1 MAQGDMMRI
10 LRAGIVASALAV
22 CLGAFPAAQV
32 PQKPAA
38 PQQPTFKAGVS
49 FVRVDVYPS
58 VNGQIV
64 SDLRKDE
71 FEVLEDGVPQRI
83 ETFERV
89 VIRAPGPEAERAEPR
104 SAEQGNQAA
113 ADSRNRLFV
122 LFLDSYHTTIDA
134 SRTRVTTDVG
144 PQGGKPRAQS
154 ETPNSRIGRA
164 LATFLGRLIGP
175 DDLIAVTRPELPV
188 ESLSFTRRPSS
199 FETVL
204 LEGAAW
210 QRRPVADDW
219 YSPDD
224 LDQTEKRYVACYARV
239 PDVAYEMIARRR
251 ERMVLSALR
260 NIVRH
265 LQTLREERKAI
276 LVVSEGW
283 RLFGPDDSLLGRTD
297 LIRRP
302 QIGIAGGQPTIGD
315 QRDGVP
321 FAACDG
327 DRTVLAGIDDRLEFR
342 DLLDEANRSNA
353 SFYPIDPRGLPV
365 FDTAIPTALRSAAT
379 DRALLRGNLE
389 SLQTLA
395 VNTDGVAIV
404 NSNDFAKNL
413 RRISDDLS
421 SYYLL
426 GYNSTNTKFNG
437 KFRKITVRVKRPG
450 VSVRARRGYLAPTEA
465 EVKAAEAA
473 SAPPPDSRVVAL
485 ESALG
490 TLDLGRPNQVL
501 LLRGGYTWRERPA
514 ASPDAVLSVVVEL
527 DAAAARAPGWAG
539 GGQLAASLV
548 DPDGRTLASSTA
560 TVSPTSRSC
569 LIRFT
574 DSPLPPGTYFARVKA
589 QWSVLT
595 TTEQVRIEVP
605 DVSATSG
612 VLGQPIVFRRGP
624 YTGAGYQPTADLRF
638 RKAERIRLDVP
649 VAGATDSI
657 AGELLD
663 RKGQALPVPVATTR
677 REEGGMAFI
686 TAEVVLAPLAPG
698 DYVIEV
704 TGRRGEKTETALT
717 AIRIVP

>member
-1 MAQGDMMRI
+1 MRFAI
-10 LRAGIVASALAV
+10 AGCLAVMLATALA
-22 CLGAFPAAQV
+22 AQA

-64 SDLRKDE
+64 PDLAKDE

-89 VIRAPGPEAERAEPR
+89 VIRAPGAEAERAEPR
-104 SAEQGNQAA
+104 SAEQGEQAA

-134 SRTRVTTDVG
+134 SRTRVTAGVG

-154 ETPNSRIGRA
+154 ETPNSRIGQA

-199 FETVL
+199 FESLL
-204 LEGAAW
+204 LEGASW

-224 LDQTEKRYVACYARV
+224 LDPTEQQYLACYAGV
-239 PDVAYEMIARRR
+239 PNVAYEMIARRR

-297 LIRRP
+297 VIRRP

-315 QRDGVP
+315 SREGIP

-327 DRTVLAGIDDRLEFR
+327 DRTVLAGIDDRREFR

-353 SFYPIDPRGLPV
+353 SFYPIDPRGLAV
-365 FDTAIPTALRSAAT
+365 FDTAVPTRLRSAAT
-379 DRALLRGNLE
+379 DRALLGGNLE
-389 SLQTLA
+389 SLKTLA
-395 VNTDGVAIV
+395 VNTDGLAIV
-404 NSNDFAKNL
+404 DSNDFAKNL

-465 EVKAAEAA
+465 EVKAAEPAN
-473 SAPPPDSRVVAL
+473 APPLDSRVVAL

-490 TLDLGRPNQVL
+490 RLDLGRPNQVL

-548 DPDGRTLASSTA
+548 DTDGRTLASSTT
-560 TVSPTSRSC
+560 TVSPSSRSC
-569 LIRFT
+569 LIRFA
-574 DSPLPPGTYFARVKA
+574 DAPLPPGTYFARVKA

-612 VLGQPIVFRRGP
+612 ILGQPTVFRRGP
-624 YTGAGYQPTADLRF
+624 YTGTLYQPTADLRF
-638 RKAERIRLDVP
+638 RKAERIRLDVQ
-649 VAGATDSI
+649 VAGPTDSI

-663 RKGQALPVPVATTR
+663 RKGQALAVPVATTR

-698 DYVIEV
+698 DYVIAV
-704 TGRRGEKTETALT
+704 SAGRGEKTERALT